1 MSNSAY
7 TIRVIKGGMTVS
19 RLVVPAQAGGRG
31 EGMTLLAESG
41 ASYQFAQSASNQGP
55 SKLRARRDG
64 SNLWISMEG
73 ADPNQPDVVIQGYF
87 DQVKLP
93 ELLGVDAAGEVRVY
107 SPAEVSP
114 LAFLHGIS
122 QGGSPVPDDE
132 LHLGGRAAASLIQGV
147 SDTVLLWSG
156 LAVGGLL
163 LYRSLNKESSTTSA
177 PIDDIKAFAD
187 NPLAAVPGVSSYTN
201 AGVSGVTATNLDAIN
216 SAVSALKSSGVPDAA
231 RLQKVV
237 DTYNRLM
244 ARADGQAS
252 STAATDALT
261 AADFEVL
268 GVKLQ
273 SLDKMELG
281 LVLLNDVI
289 DLSTVRSVDT
299 VAEITKLADSVAKV
313 FETIGGTGNTLAVA
327 DVNGLGVGAR
337 QGSVAVTT
345 ANLDAVKSS
354 LGASSMSTGAARIDR
369 VSEIQ
374 TIVTAYD
381 KIIKYADGPTATSLP
396 GNAPTVQDYADV
408 LADIGMAKQGVAGSS
423 VTLAD
428 NALRLLGEVVGNS
441 AAAAVDTVQEL
452 VDIGKAIDHLM
463 ALAGTSTVPT
473 RHDLTS
479 ADLAL
484 LGITVSGTELTAP
497 AKFAKLWTAISD
509 TANDGSGVNS
519 LLQIRNL
526 VTDAMDGLSVSEA
539 MAALRTWTTTG
550 GTAPTFKTYDA
561 AGVTGV
567 NVNNVDAINS
577 AVQALEPL
585 DVNSP
590 EKVQKIVNAYARILA
605 EANGSAL
612 PDATPADD
620 LTFLDYKT
628 VGTLLGELEST
639 PSALALL
646 NDVVENRPRS
656 AVDSVDA
663 SGLNGIVV
671 AVEKL
676 IDTLNG
682 SPRGLVLDGTD
693 YAALGV
699 VDAQGRPVTSSTAN
713 FNLEAMQSSLKVAP
727 KTGTAAIDQFGELQ
741 AIASGYEKILAYAD
755 GSTASNQPASGP
767 KASDYAAVFSSI
779 GLASTGVVGSVN
791 TLADN
796 ALRLL
801 NEAVGL
807 KTATGVNSVEE
818 INRLA
823 EVVDDVM
830 SLAAMDRLVG
840 YSGQLTGA
848 DLSLL
853 GVSVGSNNEA
863 TNPTQFQA
871 FWSSV
876 ANTANT
882 GAGVGSLSQLQA
894 LYTASLTI

>member
-1 MSNSAY
+1 MSNSAF
-7 TIRVIKGGMTVS
+7 TIRVIKGGMTAS
-19 RLVVPAQAGGRG
+19 RLVVPSRAGARG
-31 EGMTLLAESG
+31 EGVTLLAESG
-41 ASYQFAQSASNQGP
+41 ASYQFAQSSSNQGP

-64 SNLWISMEG
+64 ANLWISMEG

-87 DQVKLP
+87 DQAKLP
-93 ELLGVDAAGEVRVY
+93 ELLGVDAAGEVHVY

-122 QGGSPVPDDE
+122 HGGSPAPDDE
-132 LHLGGRAAASLIQGV
+132 LHLGGRTAASLIQGV
-147 SDTVLLWSG
+147 SDTVLLWG
-156 LAVGGLL
+156 GVAVGGLL
-163 LYRSLNKESSTTSA
+163 LYRSLNKDSSTTAA

-187 NPLAAVPGVSSYTN
+187 NPQATVPGVSTYAN
-201 AGVSGVTATNLDAIN
+201 AGVSGVSGTNLDAIN
-216 SAVSALKSSGVPDAA
+216 SAVSAVRSVGVPDAA
-231 RLQKVV
+231 RLQKMV

-244 ARADGQAS
+244 AKADGQAS
-252 STAATDALT
+252 STSATDTLT

-273 SLDKMELG
+273 SLDKVELG

-289 DLSTVRSVDT
+289 DMSTVRSVDT
-299 VAEITKLADSVAKV
+299 VAELTKLADSVAKV
-313 FETIGGTGNTLAVA
+313 FETIGGTGNTLALA
-327 DVNGLGVGAR
+327 DINSLGVGAR
-337 QGSVAVTT
+337 QGSIAVTT
-345 ANLDAVKSS
+345 ANLEAVKSS
-354 LGASSMSTGAARIDR
+354 LGASFSSTGAARIDR

-381 KIIKYADGPTATSLP
+381 KIIKYAEGPAATSLP

-408 LADIGMAKQGVAGSS
+408 LADVGIAKQGVAGSHA
-423 VTLAD
+423 TLAD

-441 AAAAVDTVQEL
+441 AAAAVDTVKEL
-452 VDIGKAIDHLM
+452 TDLGKAIDHLM
-463 ALAGTSTVPT
+463 ALAGTTSVPT

-484 LGITVSGTELTAP
+484 LGISVSGTELTAP
-497 AKFAKLWTAISD
+497 TKFAKLWTAISD

-526 VTDAMDGLSVSEA
+526 VTDAMDGLSVTEA

-550 GTAPTFKTYDA
+550 GTAPTYKTYDA

-567 NVNNVDAINS
+567 NASNVDAINS

-585 DVNSP
+585 DVNST
-590 EKVQKIVNAYARILA
+590 EKVQKVVTAYARILA

-612 PDATPADD
+612 ADATPADD

-628 VGTLLGELEST
+628 VGTLLGELEAT
-639 PSALALL
+639 PSSLVLL

-656 AVDSVDA
+656 AVDSVDS

-682 SPRGLVLDGTD
+682 SPRGLVLDATD

-699 VDAQGRPVTSSTAN
+699 VDVQGRPVTSSTAN

-755 GSTASNQPASGP
+755 GSTVSNQPASGP
-767 KASDYAAVFSSI
+767 KASDYGSVFASI
-779 GLASTGVVGSVN
+779 GLAGTGVLGSVN

-853 GVSVGSNNEA
+853 GITVGSNSEA
-863 TNPTQFQA
+863 TNPTQFQT